1 MYGLRTELRA
11 GIFAQNLPDLQSEG
25 KTRESTEQQLWWLIL
40 KLVSADCSVKSVI
53 LRAYSSGGEVVLQ
66 NLHSITFIL
75 VKLKVRYVL
84 CSEERLIL

>member
-11 GIFAQNLPDLQSEG
+11 GIFAQNLTDLQSEG

-53 LRAYSSGGEVVLQ
+53 RAYSSGGEVVSQTQ
-66 NLHSITFIL
+66 NAIRYIL
-75 VKLKVRYVL
+75 VKLKLRYGL